1 MSRVCY
7 TDLKKDSLAL
17 LAQINVLDR
26 NTFQRRLAK
35 LFREDEIGGAASS
48 SSHSEAD
55 AKDCPAERGGVLGFA
70 DRAVHASSADQCED

>member
-7 TDLKKDSLAL
+7 KDLKKDSLAL

-26 NTFQRRLAK
+26 STFQRRLAQI
-35 LFREDEIGGAASS
+35 FQEDEIGGAVSS
-48 SSHSEAD
+48 SSPSEAD
-55 AKDCPAERGGVLGFA
+55 AKDCPTERGRVLGFA

>member
-1 MSRVCY
+1 MSRACH

-35 LFREDEIGGAASS
+35 IFREDDIGGPLAVA
-48 SSHSEAD
+48 HILKQMRKIATG
-55 AKDCPAERGGVLGFA
+55 RGVKFWY
-70 DRAVHASSADQCED
+70 

>member
-26 NTFQRRLAK
+26 NTFQRRLAQ
-35 LFREDEIGGAASS
+35 LFREDEIGGAVSCSS
-48 SSHSEAD
+48 PSEAD
-55 AKDCPAERGGVLGFA
+55 AEDCPTERGRVLGLA
-70 DRAVHASSADQCED
+70 DRAVRANSAD

>member
-26 NTFQRRLAK
+26 NTFQRRLAQ
-35 LFREDEIGGAASS
+35 LSVQDEIGGA
-48 SSHSEAD
+48 
-55 AKDCPAERGGVLGFA
+55 KDCPTERGRVLGFA